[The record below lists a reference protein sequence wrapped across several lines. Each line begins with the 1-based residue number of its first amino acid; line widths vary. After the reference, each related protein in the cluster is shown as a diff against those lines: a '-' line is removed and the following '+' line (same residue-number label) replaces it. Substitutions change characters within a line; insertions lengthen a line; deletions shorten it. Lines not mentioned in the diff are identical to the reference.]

1 MSNRRSQDF
10 SPIGEAISSRAR
22 LEIDFNEQ
30 QALASRI
37 KRTDSDLEYTPD
49 IQPTQTDIALRGIL
63 LHSLPKSPASQRAFM
78 SIDISENDS
87 GRSAAAIK
95 IADNQRHESTTY
107 NLSPAFNI
115 WEEWQPGKKT
125 STRLLENYDIM
136 NILQNRLRSSDS
148 RRRNDDIFE
157 QLLDGAD
164 LTGIKVV
171 HLLAQHLERSAKTR
185 TSKKRYSTTDIMV
198 SSQDYLGGVETTLTT
213 QKTNRRI
220 RHDLFVAAQFLIGKD
235 NASVEKEYR
244 YGVVSNAGPT
254 GSIQEAG
261 GFVTFS
267 SEDGIPKSRLD
278 AFAAT
283 DQNNNH
289 PLDALNSSIDRIRAD
304 FLTG

>member
-10 SPIGEAISSRAR
+10 SPIGAEISSSAP
-22 LEIDFNEQ
+22 LDIDFNEQ

-37 KRTDSDLEYTPD
+37 KDTVSHLEYAPD
-49 IQPTQTDIALRGIL
+49 VRPTQTDIALRGIL
-63 LHSLPKSPASQRAFM
+63 LRPMPKSPTNQRAFM
-78 SIDISENDS
+78 SIDISENDN

-95 IADNQRHESTTY
+95 IADTQRHESTIF
-107 NLSPAFNI
+107 NLSSAFNI

-125 STRLLENYDIM
+125 STRLLENYDLM
-136 NILQNRLRSSDS
+136 NILQNRLRSNDS
-148 RRRNDDIFE
+148 QRRNDDIFE

-164 LTGIKVV
+164 LTGIKVA

-185 TSKKRYSTTDIMV
+185 TSKKRYSTTSIIV

-213 QKTNRRI
+213 QKTNRRV
-220 RHDLFVAAQFLIGKD
+220 RNDLWVAAQFLIGKD
-235 NASVEKEYR
+235 DASVEKKYR
-244 YGVVSNAGPT
+244 YTVESAE
-254 GSIQEAG
+254 SIKAAG

-278 AFAAT
+278 AFAAM

-304 FLTG
+304 FLRS